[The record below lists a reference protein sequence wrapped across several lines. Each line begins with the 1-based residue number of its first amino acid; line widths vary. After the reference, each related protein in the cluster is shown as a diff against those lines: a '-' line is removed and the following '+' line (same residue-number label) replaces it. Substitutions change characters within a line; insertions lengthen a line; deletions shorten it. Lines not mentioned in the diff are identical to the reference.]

1 MIRSLL
7 FITHIYDSKSISLLI
22 TIYNDNN
29 TIKNREYIIINL
41 NVNVQHR
48 KIVFLSTL
56 LKLIYV
62 YLLYTYSS

>member
-1 MIRSLL
+1 M
-7 FITHIYDSKSISLLI
+7 
-22 TIYNDNN
+22 YNDNN
-29 TIKNREYIIINL
+29 TIKNREYIIIDLNL
-41 NVNVQHR
+41 NVQHR